1 MTNNYSNGGGEPIE
15 DDIKEIM
22 ENQDLDVDQAERVR
36 DVMEEY
42 NLDEDEAVEI
52 EEMM

>member
-1 MTNNYSNGGGEPIE
+1 MTNNYQNDDGNEE
-15 DDIKEIM
+15 QEDIKEIM
-22 ENQDLDVDQAERVR
+22 ENQGLDADEAEKVR

-52 EEMM
+52 AEEI